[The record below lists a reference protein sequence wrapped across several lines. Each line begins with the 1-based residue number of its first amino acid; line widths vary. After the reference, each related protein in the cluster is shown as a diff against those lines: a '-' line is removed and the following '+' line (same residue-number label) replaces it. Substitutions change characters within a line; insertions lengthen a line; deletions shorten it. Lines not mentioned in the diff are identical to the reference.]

1 MLFLL
6 YIDDARKM
14 ENNNVI
20 QQLEENEQ
28 ETIEG
33 VPICGANLVSP
44 VTDTVS
50 FIREVRYTIGTRLYI
65 ENAD

>member
-20 QQLEENEQ
+20 QQLDEKEQ

-44 VTDTVS
+44 VTDTAAS
-50 FIREVRYTIGTRLYI
+50 LEKFITR
-65 ENAD
+65 

>member
-20 QQLEENEQ
+20 QQLDEKEQ

-50 FIREVRYTIGTRLYI
+50 FIREVHYTIGTRFYI
-65 ENAD
+65 EHAD